1 MAQFPGQEKDFDE
14 ARPPVKGCSA
24 MRGPAWCSKRAYAS
38 SKIYTLDEGPPANA
52 AYERRFFV
60 EDDPGWRLRF
70 VALYTLPLLLMAW
83 GWCVYLAELGVFIDL
98 ERNLH
103 ILGKE
108 SMFNVP
114 VPMVVFLAVALLLD
128 AAPLWFVARD
138 IVYASRDG
146 VPVVD
151 VDARPSMAACVI
163 SGPTDYEEIE
173 LKDFKYMRWVTVEDL
188 RQLAAL
194 AVVGCWPFASLT
206 LALHL
211 SRLPFATARGVL
223 PFFGTLTIIK
233 AFVGGDVLIRA
244 KWWFEWVF
252 SRNLDDKDELGMY
265 VKERRNLA
273 SSLLAMA
280 FSFLVG
286 LVFFLAIDIKA
297 EWKTALFLSL
307 LTLSSCYWGCLCGV
321 GSGLPIEP
329 RIFLTSLQEPGILLR
344 YHRHANFNYPGVG
357 PRICRHPGRHICV
370 DMHSRDRL
378 WILSV
383 DDNQGLYEMLKGTD
397 QTENTEF

>member
-1 MAQFPGQEKDFDE
+1 VAQFPGQEKDFDE

-60 EDDPGWRLRF
+60 EDDPSWRLRF

-151 VDARPSMAACVI
+151 VDARVNTKI
-163 SGPTDYEEIE
+163 GY
-173 LKDFKYMRWVTVEDL
+173 R
-188 RQLAAL
+188 
-194 AVVGCWPFASLT
+194 G
-206 LALHL
+206 
-211 SRLPFATARGVL
+211 TARV
-223 PFFGTLTIIK
+223 TNCSYHCTRDAAVIK
-233 AFVGGDVLIRA
+233 SVPWYAPRA
-244 KWWFEWVF
+244 WYTCSPGATRGLCVCVF
-252 SRNLDDKDELGMY
+252 
-265 VKERRNLA
+265 A
-273 SSLLAMA
+273 
-280 FSFLVG
+280 LVIES
-286 LVFFLAIDIKA
+286 A
-297 EWKTALFLSL
+297 
-307 LTLSSCYWGCLCGV
+307 CL
-321 GSGLPIEP
+321 
-329 RIFLTSLQEPGILLR
+329 
-344 YHRHANFNYPGVG
+344 
-357 PRICRHPGRHICV
+357 
-370 DMHSRDRL
+370 
-378 WILSV
+378 
-383 DDNQGLYEMLKGTD
+383 
-397 QTENTEF
+397 